1 MKATDIRRHEW
12 TVGGSLFA
20 PLIVGPPCFCS
31 APPSQELDRNTM
43 WLVSSGQFGHN
54 PADLKRRLVA
64 E

>member
-12 TVGGSLFA
+12 TVGGRLFV
-20 PLIVGPPCFCS
+20 PLMVGPPCFCL
-31 APPSQELDRNTM
+31 APLSQEHDRNTM
-43 WLVSSGQFGHN
+43 CLVSARQFGHN